1 MRFSDHLERVRE
13 KFAQEL
19 RPRFEAIRALF
30 QATPNDAEA
39 RKALQHQLHR
49 LVGAAG
55 TFKANRI
62 SEVARHLE
70 IYLSERTRHHLDD
83 EWDIVERLFS
93 QLEQAVDEY
102 LQGGARDRAPALRDS
117 RLALDH
123 KLIYL
128 VEDDALQAGKYAETL
143 RAAGYQVRSFGALGE
158 FTACMREEAML
169 PALILI
175 DMMFASEREN
185 GAQVIDQLRK
195 AYTEFPPVIFISVM
209 ADVETQIAALR
220 AGGVDYL
227 TKPLTAE
234 RLLDKV
240 GEYLE
245 EPLLPTRVL
254 LVDDDEVVLEF
265 VARVLERAGMDV
277 KALTDPLAIFETL
290 ADFRPDLMILDIHM
304 PRCTG
309 HELAAIVRQRDEYA
323 LLPIVFLTA
332 DTQLDVEIAAK
343 TSGGD
348 DFVSKNATQSYLL
361 HVVRSRLRRMRRIR
375 SITERLVRDQRLA
388 EQISR
393 SRGDFLA
400 YVAHEL
406 KSPLNVVMG
415 YAQLLELAN
424 ELGEDERAMIQ
435 DISRASRQQ
444 FDMLKELAE
453 IAHIESGTLPLNMA
467 VVDLLPLLDEAVAMA
482 GGLAQRLQLELLIR
496 ADLSE
501 ADRAADWRICVDARR
516 LQQVLNNLL
525 SNAVKYNRQGGQVRV
540 ALARQPDGFVRI
552 SVEDTGIGIEPEQ
565 IPLVFNDFERLSA
578 AKSQVEGAGIG
589 LSITRQLVQLMGGRL
604 GVYSTWGVGSTF
616 WCELR
621 GIKEVRA

>member
-19 RPRFEAIRALF
+19 RPRFELIHGLF
-30 QATPNDAEA
+30 VATPTDPEA
-39 RKALQHQLHR
+39 RQALQHQLHR

-70 IYLSERTRHHLDD
+70 IYLCERTRHHLED
-83 EWDIVERLFS
+83 EWNIVQRLFV
-93 QLEQAVDEY
+93 QLEQAVDDY
-102 LQGGARDRAPALRDS
+102 LREGPRSNAPAVRDAHVERDR
-117 RLALDH
+117 

-128 VEDDALQAGKYAETL
+128 VEDDALQAGRYAETL
-143 RAAGYQVRSFGALGE
+143 TAAGYQVRSFGALHD
-158 FTACMREEAML
+158 FTACMHEEAML

-185 GAQVIDQLRK
+185 GAQAIEQLRK
-195 AYTEFPPVIFISVM
+195 AYAEFPPVIFISVM

-227 TKPLTAE
+227 TKPLSPE

-240 GEYLE
+240 GEYLD
-245 EPLLPTRVL
+245 EPLSPPRVL

-265 VARVLERAGMDV
+265 VAGVLERAGMTTCS
-277 KALTDPLAIFETL
+277 LTDPLRIFDEL
-290 ADFRPDLMILDIHM
+290 AHFQPDLVILDIHM
-304 PRCTG
+304 PRCNG

-332 DTQLDVEIAAK
+332 DTQLDMEIAAK

-348 DFVSKNATQSYLL
+348 DFVSKTATQGYLL
-361 HVVRSRLRRMRRIR
+361 HIVRSRLRRMRRIR
-375 SITERLVRDQRLA
+375 GITERLVRDQRLA
-388 EQISR
+388 EQVSR

-400 YVAHEL
+400 YIAHEL

-424 ELGEDERAMIQ
+424 ELGEDERSMIQ
-435 DISRASRQQ
+435 DISKAAQQQ
-444 FDMLKELAE
+444 FEMLRELGE
-453 IAHIESGTLPLNMA
+453 IAHIESGTLPLSLTT
-467 VVDLLPLLDEAVAMA
+467 VDLLPLVRDAVSMA
-482 GGLAQRLQLELLIR
+482 SGLAQRLQPDLQVR
-496 ADLSE
+496 ADLNE
-501 ADRAADWRICVDARR
+501 AEQGAGWLVRADGRR
-516 LQQVLNNLL
+516 LQQVLNNLV
-525 SNAVKYNRQGGQVRV
+525 SNAVKYNKPGGYVLV
-540 ALARQPDGFVRI
+540 GLSRQPGGHVRI
-552 SVEDTGIGIEPEQ
+552 RVEDAGVGIPAEQ

-578 AKSQVEGAGIG
+578 GKAGVEGAGIG
-589 LSITRQLVQLMGGRL
+589 LSITRQLVQLMGGGL
-604 GVYSTWGVGSTF
+604 GVNSVQGIGSTF
-616 WCELR
+616 WCELK
-621 GIKEVRA
+621 GIKEIQQ